1 MEYETIEVDSIDNDS
16 TDSSLDSY
24 SIDDIINHSV
34 MLEINIDPIE
44 IDSFVID
51 SIEVEPI
58 DINYNSIKEYCPVIN
73 SRDMEY
79 EINNTM
85 YITGYIKCKNYE
97 FCYGTVFVAPFKN
110 NYLCDDCNSR
120 YEKKLEIKEN
130 VDCPIC
136 LETKKCVLQPRCS
149 HVTCVDCFKLCYYSH
164 EIVKP
169 VFPYSTIK
177 DEYDEDKKNPKWK
190 DYPLIKIYRAK
201 MKKYIGEK
209 NEKNKKTFL
218 KKCPLCRK

>member
-1 MEYETIEVDSIDNDS
+1 MEYETIDNDSIDNDS
-16 TDSSLDSY
+16 IDNDSIHSY
-24 SIDDIINHSV
+24 SID
-34 MLEINIDPIE
+34 MLE

-73 SRDMEY
+73 SRDIDY
-79 EINNTM
+79 ELNNTM
-85 YITGYIKCKNYE
+85 YITGDIKCKNYE
-97 FCYGTVFVAPFKN
+97 FCYDTVIVGPFKS
-110 NYLCDDCNSR
+110 NYLCYDCNSR

-130 VDCPIC
+130 VECPIC
-136 LETKKCVLQPRCS
+136 LEIKRCVLQPRCS

-164 EIVKP
+164 EIIRP
-169 VFPYSTIK
+169 IFPYSMIK
-177 DEYDEDKKNPKWK
+177 DEYNEDKKNPKWK

-201 MKKYIGEK
+201 MKKYIGER
-209 NEKNKKTFL
+209 NEKKKKTFL